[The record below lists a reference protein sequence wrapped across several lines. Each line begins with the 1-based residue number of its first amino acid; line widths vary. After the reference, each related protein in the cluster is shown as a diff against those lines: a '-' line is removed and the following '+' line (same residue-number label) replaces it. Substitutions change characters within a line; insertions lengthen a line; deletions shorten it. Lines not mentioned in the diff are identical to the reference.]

1 MMEILTVDLM
11 ENDLA
16 EQKESNLVGGMAAEW
31 VALMDQEMVV
41 LMVVLMVIL

>member
-1 MMEILTVDLM
+1 MEILTVDLTD
-11 ENDLA
+11 NDLA
-16 EQKESNLVGGMAAEW
+16 EKKESNLVVGMADEW

>member
-1 MMEILTVDLM
+1 MMEILTVDLTD
-11 ENDLA
+11 NDLA
-16 EQKESNLVGGMAAEW
+16 EKKESKLVGGMAAEW